1 MACQHENRTIKKV
14 SRRHLL
20 EQESWWCS
28 GYDVLRAE
36 KKSPSVLFFLKSEK
50 PSQPRQQPLI
60 CFLFPG
66 MRFINHFLL
75 LALDG
80 SQWVASCLGG
90 EHLPGDAEWGQT
102 CAHAP
107 RPAQQG
113 KPLCGP
119 AWCTCSGLQPA
130 WSARALWEQALSRN
144 APGNRLAVCGVI
156 NISVSQPRPAG
167 CSPHLCPR
175 PATGSQ
181 PKCDSVGAGG
191 AVSEATG
198 AACITP
204 SQGPAWA
211 PVQPGDPS
219 SHQSCAT
226 ILTVNLEARVLVAA
240 DRSSSPGL
248 VPLCTSRAQV
258 GLMILAVCEFPF
270 VF

>member
-107 RPAQQG
+107 RLPGAPAVG
-113 KPLCGP
+113 
-119 AWCTCSGLQPA
+119 S
-130 WSARALWEQALSRN
+130 
-144 APGNRLAVCGVI
+144 
-156 NISVSQPRPAG
+156 SQPGVLGPYG
-167 CSPHLCPR
+167 NKHCQGTHLG
-175 PATGSQ
+175 TGWQ
-181 PKCDSVGAGG
+181 FA
-191 AVSEATG
+191 E
-198 AACITP
+198 
-204 SQGPAWA
+204 
-211 PVQPGDPS
+211 
-219 SHQSCAT
+219 
-226 ILTVNLEARVLVAA
+226 
-240 DRSSSPGL
+240 
-248 VPLCTSRAQV
+248 
-258 GLMILAVCEFPF
+258 
-270 VF
+270 